1 MADDIKNVALDFS
14 CTEDFD
20 KMPCVDKDGK
30 QRHCSGCNKTVH
42 DFTESTDTEMQE
54 ILQQNNGN
62 VCGRFSLSQ
71 MSKNYL
77 IAQAASLGIT
87 LSSLYACNEEY
98 ITHRKGRQITGVM
111 ICQPRPAHKL
121 LGTPRKTNKYS
132 YGFTTPII
140 VADTLVIDYLNTTD
154 LTQHVIN
161 VCNNLANNKTLKVKL
176 RINSKGEIYAVNI
189 QSKNLTMKERQL
201 MQQELLAKLKNVVA
215 EDDCGTSVMVDVN

>member
-54 ILQQNNGN
+54 VMQQNNGN

-87 LSSLYACNEEY
+87 LSSLYVCNEEY
-98 ITHRKGRQITGVM
+98 ITQAKVPQITGALV
-111 ICQPRPAHKL
+111 RPPSPAQKL

-140 VADTLVIDYLNTTD
+140 VADTLVIDCLNTAD
-154 LTQHVIN
+154 LKEHLTHI
-161 VCNNLANNKTLKVKL
+161 CNTLFSNKSLKAKL
-176 RINSKGEIYAVNI
+176 RINSKGKIYAVYI
-189 QSKNLTMKERQL
+189 QSKNLTVKERQL
-201 MQQELLAKLKNVVA
+201 MQHELLAKLKNVVA
-215 EDDCGTSVMVDVN
+215 ENDCGTTVFVDVN